1 MECAVALAS
10 PAHPCAGSA
19 PRSPRPHHFEHR
31 SRGKRL
37 LPLIARTILT
47 SLGTLM
53 VTLNAGR
60 PAPSGGEFTAFVN
73 GYIAPLAGLP
83 YLLLT
88 AGVVLLVYGMSY
100 ARR

>member
-1 MECAVALAS
+1 MPLNS
-10 PAHPCAGSA
+10 PG
-19 PRSPRPHHFEHR
+19 PHHFGHR
-31 SRGKRL
+31 SRAKRL
-37 LPLIARTILT
+37 PPLIAGTILT

-60 PAPSGGEFTAFVN
+60 PAPSDGELTAFVN
-73 GYIAPLAGLP
+73 GYIAPLAADLP

-88 AGVVLLVYGMSY
+88 AGVVLLVYGLSY